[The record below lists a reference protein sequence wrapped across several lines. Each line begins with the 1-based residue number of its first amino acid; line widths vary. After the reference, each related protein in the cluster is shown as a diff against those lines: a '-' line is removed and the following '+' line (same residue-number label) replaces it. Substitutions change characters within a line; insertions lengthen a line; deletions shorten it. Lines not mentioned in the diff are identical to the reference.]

1 MRIALS
7 RAAGALLLV
16 GGGALAE
23 EVETS
28 AADAA
33 PPPFELTRSL
43 QALQDQIAI
52 GSEAA
57 TSAQRALLIHIGEQF
72 LAADPELW
80 REPANA
86 RAAIVYVLSGGRPQ
100 LLHKLI
106 QEENLPPTEADLAR
120 GALAYATG
128 RRDEARALLEDV
140 DARALPASVGAHIAL
155 VQASLTMD
163 SDPEIAVG
171 HLETARLLA
180 PGTLVEEA
188 ALRRQLSVESALADA
203 ESFMA
208 LARQYF
214 RRFPHSVYASNFLR
228 AFPKL
233 WADLDMPATADSFA
247 KLEATVAGLEP
258 EDRRALYLS
267 LAHDRLLAGD
277 TETAGLVAIG
287 ASEIAGADSTA
298 AARAGL
304 YSAAAGVAGKAS
316 ALALEALEALD
327 PALLSGA
334 DAELHAAALA
344 VAGEVQRP
352 SDAAPRLDVDQGV
365 DPGDLEAAEVL
376 EQARQTLAAADA
388 LLERTR

>member
-1 MRIALS
+1 MRTAVI

-23 EVETS
+23 EVETPVP
-28 AADAA
+28 AA

-57 TSAQRALLIHIGEQF
+57 TSAQRALLLHIGEQF
-72 LAADPELW
+72 LAAEPELW
-80 REPANA
+80 RDPANA
-86 RAAIVYVLSGGRPQ
+86 RAAIIYVLSGGRPQ

-106 QEENLPPTEADLAR
+106 QDGSLPAGEADLAR

-128 RRDEARALLEDV
+128 RRDEAWSLLEKV

-155 VQASLTMD
+155 VQASLRMD
-163 SDPEIAVG
+163 ADPRSAVEY
-171 HLETARLLA
+171 LETARLLA

-188 ALRRQLSVESALADA
+188 ALRRQLSVESGLADA

-208 LARQYF
+208 LARQYL
-214 RRFPHSVYASNFLR
+214 RRFPHSVYAGNFLR

-233 WADLDMPATADSFA
+233 WADLGLPGDADSFA
-247 KLEATVAGLEP
+247 RLEATVAELEP
-258 EDRRALYLS
+258 AERRALYLS
-267 LAHDRLLAGD
+267 LAHDRLVAGD
-277 TETAGLVAIG
+277 TETARLVATG
-287 ASEIAGADSTA
+287 ASELAGADGA
-298 AARAGL
+298 EAARAGL
-304 YSAAAGVAGKAS
+304 YRAAAGVAGKAP
-316 ALALEALEALD
+316 ALALDALEAID
-327 PALLSGA
+327 PASLSGA

-344 VAGEVQRP
+344 VAAEVQRP
-352 SDAAPRLDVDQGV
+352 SDAAPRLDV